1 MAAKNQSSQQIIR
14 SMKQKNIAYFV
25 FMAATFLAMPMVSSK
40 PTPAETRK
48 EIASKNVTPND
59 KQVQESRSIP
69 IYKPDGRF
77 SSFEQKP
84 III

>member
-1 MAAKNQSSQQIIR
+1 
-14 SMKQKNIAYFV
+14 MKQKNIAYFV
-25 FMAATFLAMPMVSSK
+25 FMAAAFLAMPMVSSK
-40 PTPAETRK
+40 STPAETRK
-48 EIASKNVTPND
+48 VASKNVTTND

>member
-1 MAAKNQSSQQIIR
+1 
-14 SMKQKNIAYFV
+14 MKQKNIAHFV
-25 FMAATFLAMPMVSSK
+25 FMAAAFLAMPMVSSK

-48 EIASKNVTPND
+48 VASKNVTTND